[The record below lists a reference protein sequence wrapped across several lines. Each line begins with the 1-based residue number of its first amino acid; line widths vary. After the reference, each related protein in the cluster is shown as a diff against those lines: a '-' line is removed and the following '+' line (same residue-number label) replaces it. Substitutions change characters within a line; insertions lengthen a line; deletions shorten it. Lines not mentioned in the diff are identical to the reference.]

1 MGTVPTMERLSIMER
16 DKPMR
21 LLKEISFELDAAE
34 LMKGVR
40 LVEDSDE
47 AGEFKALVQ
56 WARKVAIPKAAY
68 RECFVQSRG
77 PDSVTIEGI
86 TFTSRLLRS
95 HLDKVDRVFPF
106 VCTCGREM
114 DVADSPTGDFMKDAV
129 LKEAIARFRE
139 DIGQRYLLTN
149 ISAMHPG
156 SGDADVW
163 PIQQQRDLFNLL
175 GEAAVR
181 IGVSLTDSCLMIPV
195 KTVSGILF
203 PTEHDFRTCQVCLR
217 EICPN
222 RSAPLDENL
231 WRSLH
236 QGD

>member
-1 MGTVPTMERLSIMER
+1 MNKVNGNNS
-16 DKPMR
+16 MR
-21 LLKEISFELDAAE
+21 LLREISFELDAAE
-34 LMKGVR
+34 VMKGVR
-40 LVEDSDE
+40 LVEGSEE
-47 AGEFKALVQ
+47 AGEFTALVQ
-56 WARKVAIPKAAY
+56 RVREIARPKAAY

-106 VCTCGREM
+106 VCTCGREL
-114 DVADSPTGDFMKDAV
+114 DDADSPTGDFMKDYWRDVIKDAL
-129 LKEAIARFRE
+129 LKEAIGRFRE
-139 DIGQRYLLTN
+139 DIAQRHLLTN
-149 ISAMHPG
+149 TSTMHPG

-163 PIQQQRDLFNLL
+163 PIRQQRNLFDLL
-175 GEAAVR
+175 GDAAAR

-203 PTEHDFRTCQVCLR
+203 PTEHDFRTCQVCRR

-236 QGD
+236 PGD

>member
-1 MGTVPTMERLSIMER
+1 MSKVNISNT
-16 DKPMR
+16 MR
-21 LLKEISFELDAAE
+21 LLRDISFELDTVE

-40 LVEDSDE
+40 IVEGSEE
-47 AGEFKALVQ
+47 AGEFTALVRR
-56 WARKVAIPKAAY
+56 AREVARPKAAY
-68 RECFVQSRG
+68 RECFIQSRG
-77 PDSVTIEGI
+77 HDSVKIEGI
-86 TFTSRLLRS
+86 TFTSKMLRS
-95 HLDKVDRVFPF
+95 QLDRVDRVFPF
-106 VCTCGREM
+106 VCTCGREL
-114 DVADSPTGDFMKDAV
+114 DAAYSSGGDFMKDYWWDLIKDAL
-129 LKEAIARFRE
+129 LKEAVGRFRE

-149 ISAMHPG
+149 TSSMHPG

-163 PIQQQRDLFNLL
+163 PIRQQRNLFDLL
-175 GEAAVR
+175 GEAPAG

-203 PTEHDFRTCQVCLR
+203 PTEHDFRTCQVCRR

-231 WRSLH
+231 WQSLH